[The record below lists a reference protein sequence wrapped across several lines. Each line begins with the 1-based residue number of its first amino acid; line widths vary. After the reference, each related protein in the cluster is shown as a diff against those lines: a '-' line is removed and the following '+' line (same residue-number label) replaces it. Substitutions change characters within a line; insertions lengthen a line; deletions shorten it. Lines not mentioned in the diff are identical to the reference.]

1 MDGVVG
7 GRAPRVTNRV
17 HDYESTNGW
26 LLPHFFFFRLSSL
39 SAALLSSSSSP
50 FLLISSLL
58 TLHGDPHPRWITM
71 EIERGEKKKRGGGRK
86 KSRGAGGRR
95 FASMTMKTAGRRNSG
110 CHRSSLSQSLPLYGF
125 VDVDDNEELNWFTT
139 LPPPADRAAGT
150 SPHAS
155 CRRAA
160 LNPHPL
166 GLLPSPSPSSTTSLD
181 PSLLQHPDP
190 LASPSKFSRL
200 RRDSRRCSRLLGKPA
215 AATAF
220 PRLLSQAAS

>member
-1 MDGVVG
+1 MD
-7 GRAPRVTNRV
+7 RPRVSRTECTITNLRMV
-17 HDYESTNGW
+17 GCSHT
-26 LLPHFFFFRLSSL
+26 FSSFV
-39 SAALLSSSSSP
+39 SLLSLLLCFLRLPPPSSSSP
-50 FLLISSLL
+50 LSLL
-58 TLHGDPHPRWITM
+58 SM
-71 EIERGEKKKRGGGRK
+71 EIPIPAGSPWRSREGRRRRGGGRK

-95 FASMTMKTAGRRNSG
+95 FASMTMETAGRRNSG
-110 CHRSSLSQSLPLYGF
+110 CHRSSLSQSLPLYRF
-125 VDVDDNEELNWFTT
+125 VDIDDNEELNRFTT
-139 LPPPADRAAGT
+139 LPPLADRAAGT
-150 SPHAS
+150 PPHAS